1 MDIIYRP
8 ATINDLEPAARLVQQ
23 ALNGL
28 RVQHGLMATAP
39 LRSPLFQRFSLAED
53 PTGLWVAD
61 AGDTVVGFGFSWV
74 RQKFWY
80 LSQLFIRPDMQTKGV
95 GQELLSQT
103 LRQGEQNGTENRAL
117 TTFAFNTISTGLYVR
132 NGIFPREPLYR
143 VVAPAPVVER
153 KIKPAGCLD
162 ALPIEPWPQSEDW
175 LAEIDEQVLGFR
187 RGSHHEFLLSG
198 FAVRAA
204 RIDRAGRQAGYAYVS
219 GEGHIGPIAISQ
231 DADAKQVVQ
240 TAIYYA
246 LQGRPDQISLI
257 VPGKADQVMGLV
269 TELGFRLE
277 DPMVLMSALPFG
289 DWSHYLPS
297 NPGYM

>member
-1 MDIIYRP
+1 MGIIYRP
-8 ATINDLEPAARLVQQ
+8 ATISDLEPAARLVQQ

-28 RVQHGLMATAP
+28 RVQHGLPATAP

-53 PTGLWVAD
+53 PTGLWVAAAD
-61 AGDTVVGFGFSWV
+61 DTVVGFGFSWV
-74 RQKFWY
+74 RQRFWY
-80 LSQLFIRPDMQTKGV
+80 LSQLFIRPDMQAKGV
-95 GQELLSQT
+95 GQALLSRT
-103 LRQGEQNGTENRAL
+103 LRQAEQNSTSNRAL

-132 NGIFPREPLYR
+132 NGMFPRESLYR
-143 VVAPAPVVER
+143 VIAPASVVER
-153 KIKPAGCLD
+153 KIKTTANLD

-198 FAVRAA
+198 FAARAV
-204 RIDRAGRQAGYAYVS
+204 RIDRAGRQAGYAYFS
-219 GEGHIGPIAISQ
+219 GEGHIGPLAISP

-246 LQGRPDQISLI
+246 LQGRPDQVSMI
-257 VPGKADQVMGLV
+257 VPGKADQIMELV
-269 TELGFRLE
+269 SELGFRLE

-289 DWSHYLPS
+289 DWRYYLPS